1 MVWAAIQVGN
11 FTNMVIGSEW
21 KRLKERHLGLML
33 EKKMLGVEKGRELE
47 RVVIGPRNESNGL
60 SSCGARKRRTK
71 RVCLTKVKC
80 EGVVLGCGREF

>member
-1 MVWAAIQVGN
+1 
-11 FTNMVIGSEW
+11 
-21 KRLKERHLGLML
+21 
-33 EKKMLGVEKGRELE
+33 MLGVEKGRELE

-60 SSCGARKRRTK
+60 PSCGERERRTK